1 MTPST
6 SQQLLAKQLEQL
18 HALEALLIQEKEVL
32 QQHSPAA
39 LIELTNQKEA
49 LLLAIE
55 KFDNTIGNNQQFIQD
70 KKQGLIEQPLAEV
83 QAALAKCQEL
93 NLVNG
98 QIINHSQ
105 LAVERMK
112 TTLLE
117 RHSKSSMTYDN
128 KGKKSA
134 GLSSLDIKA

>member
-1 MTPST
+1 MTVST
-6 SQQLLAKQLEQL
+6 STQLLSKQLEQL
-18 HALEALLIQEKEVL
+18 AALETLLKEEKEVL
-32 QQHSPAA
+32 TKHDPKA
-39 LIELTNQKEA
+39 LTELTERKEA
-49 LLLAIE
+49 LLKAIE
-55 KFDNTIGNNQQFIQD
+55 AFDANIGKNEQFIAD
-70 KKQGLIEQPLAEV
+70 RKAGLIEAPLNEV
-83 QAALAKCQEL
+83 QAALARCQEL

-117 RHSKSSMTYDN
+117 RHSKSSMTYDS

-134 GLSSLDIKA
+134 GLSSLGIKA